1 MQTQA
6 TKTDLCSGP
15 FLKKIILF
23 TLPIIAT
30 SLLQLLFNAADLI
43 VVGRFC
49 GSASLSA
56 VGATG
61 ALINLLVNL
70 FMGLS
75 VGAGVCVAQG
85 IGAKN
90 DEAVHKTVHTAIPA
104 AVLGGMLLTAAGIA
118 LSPPMLTLMDTPEDI
133 LPLSV
138 IYLRI
143 YFGGIIPIL
152 LYNFGASI
160 LRAAGDTRSP
170 LIFLSVAGVLNVLL
184 NLCFVILLD
193 MNVAGVSL
201 ATVLSQTLACALVLR
216 KLAKRKDA
224 CRLFPAKLRIHP
236 QALLKIVKIGLPAGI
251 QGSLF
256 SISNVIIQSSING
269 FGQIVLTGS
278 TAAANLEGFVYV
290 SMNSFTQT
298 AMTFVGQNTGA
309 RKYENIGRIA
319 RICLLCVSTVG
330 ICAGGLVRLF
340 GQPLLSIYIS
350 DEPAA
355 FPYGLIR
362 LTFVC
367 LPYFLCGIMDVMSGT
382 LRGMG
387 SSLVPM
393 IITVCGICGFRLVW
407 IYTVFSMERFHMP
420 EMLFVSY
427 PISWAMTFLVLG
439 VCYFVM
445 RHKLEK
451 DKKQA

>member
-1 MQTQA
+1 MQTQ
-6 TKTDLCSGP
+6 TRTVDLCSGP

-43 VVGRFC
+43 VVGHWC

-104 AVLGGMLLTAAGIA
+104 AVLCGVILTAVGIT
-118 LSPPMLTLMDTPEDI
+118 LSPPMLELMDTPEDV

-170 LIFLSVAGVLNVLL
+170 LIFLSIAGVLNVGL
-184 NLCFVILLD
+184 NLFFVLALD
-193 MNVAGVSL
+193 MDVAGVSL
-201 ATVLSQTLACALVLR
+201 ATVLSQVLACVLVLR
-216 KLAKRKDA
+216 KLAKRTDA
-224 CRLFPAKLRIHP
+224 CRLFFKKMYIHP
-236 QALLKIVKIGLPAGI
+236 QALWKIVKIGLPAGI

-269 FGQIVLTGS
+269 FGTVVLTGS
-278 TAAANLEGFVYV
+278 TAAANIEGFVYV
-290 SMNSFTQT
+290 SMNAFAQT

-309 RKYENIGRIA
+309 RKYENIGRVA
-319 RICLLCVSTVG
+319 RICLLCVSAVG
-330 ICAGGLVRLF
+330 ITAGGLARLF
-340 GQPLLSIYIS
+340 GHPLLSVYIS
-350 DEPAA
+350 DEPDA
-355 FPYGLIR
+355 FRYGLIR
-362 LTFVC
+362 LSYVC

-387 SSLVPM
+387 ASLVPM
-393 IITVCGICGFRLVW
+393 ILTVCGICGFRLVW
-407 IYTVFSMERFHMP
+407 IYTIFAMERFHTL

-427 PISWAMTFLVLG
+427 PISWAATFFALG
-439 VCYFVM
+439 AFYFVM
-445 RHKLEK
+445 KRSL
-451 DKKQA
+451 KKRLVS